1 VTKSQ
6 RYEAKNW
13 AKISVPDDDI
23 NICHYY
29 CGHLGHFH
37 KALKKTTLM
46 SNHIATKC
54 SNNFNNFLDE
64 SIYTKETKHAQN
76 KQTTRDEK
84 HPDSDVFQYGET
96 GSGFPF

>member
-1 VTKSQ
+1 MRQKIGQ
-6 RYEAKNW
+6 
-13 AKISVPDDDI
+13 KISVPDDDI

-76 KQTTRDEK
+76 KQTTHDEK